1 MEHAKSPINHDEATN
16 CISYATLLGNG
27 ALGWFPSPALISHL
41 VDPRLDS
48 RRLYYARNSDY
59 STHSLRARNHRSEM
73 PELFAGSV
81 LLLASSPCAF
91 DLNLVRDDKNWL
103 RRVDTPTDF

>member
-16 CISYATLLGNG
+16 CISYPTLLGNG
-27 ALGWFPSPALISHL
+27 ALEWFPSPALISHL

-48 RRLYYARNSDY
+48 RRPYYARTSDY
-59 STHSLRARNHRSEM
+59 SAHSVRARNHRLEM

-81 LLLASSPCAF
+81 LLLPSGPRAF
-91 DLNLVRDDKNWL
+91 DLGESRRRRQELVAP
-103 RRVDTPTDF
+103 RRHAD